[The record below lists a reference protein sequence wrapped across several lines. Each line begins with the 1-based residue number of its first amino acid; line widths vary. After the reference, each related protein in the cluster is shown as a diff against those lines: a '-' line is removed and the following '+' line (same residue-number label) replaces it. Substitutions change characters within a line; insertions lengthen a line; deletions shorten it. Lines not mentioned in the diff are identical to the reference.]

1 MIKKIIL
8 SVILFLCLVNI
19 NITRTDGGI
28 SAIQDIQLISR
39 VLYFEARS
47 EPLIGKIAVGMCVIN
62 RTKHNNLT
70 VQGVI
75 SEPYQFN
82 YKGKILD
89 QKSFSECKKI
99 ATDIYEGKY
108 NLDPTEGAQYFHSVK
123 KDKPKWAKSKGFT
136 QTVQINN
143 HRFYK
148 SEE

>member
-8 SVILFLCLVNI
+8 SIILFLCLVNI
-19 NITRTDGGI
+19 DIIQTDGGI

-39 VLYFEARS
+39 VLYFECRS
-47 EPLIGKIAVGMCVIN
+47 EPLIGKIAVGMCVLN
-62 RTKHNNLT
+62 RAKNNNLT

-75 SEPYQFN
+75 SKPNQFN

-89 QKSFSECKKI
+89 KKSFSECTKI
-99 ATDIYEGKY
+99 AKDIYEGKY

-123 KDKPKWAKSKGFT
+123 KDKPKWAKAKGFT
-136 QTVQINN
+136 QTVQINS
-143 HRFYK
+143 HKFYK